1 MRWTIRTRLFTL
13 SFLGLLLAVAVG
25 VSGYL
30 GVSQVQS
37 GIQEIYVT
45 SSALR
50 NHLEADMMRHALKG
64 DVQAALLARNDKD
77 KDRVLAD
84 LADHSNRFRQ
94 FLAKNNALP
103 LSTEIKAQLQ
113 ETQPVLEEYIKSAEV
128 IVDIAFK
135 NRNTANAQLDSFL
148 VVFNDLDGKLAKLSD
163 ELQNSAKRSET
174 RGQNTVAA
182 SHTTIVVICSL
193 SLLMLIL

>member
-1 MRWTIRTRLFTL
+1 MRWTIRTRLFAL

-25 VSGYL
+25 ASGYF

-64 DVQAALLARNDKD
+64 DVQAALLARSDKD

-84 LADHSNRFRQ
+84 LSIIPIASVSICPRTTPCR
-94 FLAKNNALP
+94 LAPTLRR
-103 LSTEIKAQLQ
+103 SC
-113 ETQPVLEEYIKSAEV
+113 
-128 IVDIAFK
+128 
-135 NRNTANAQLDSFL
+135 R
-148 VVFNDLDGKLAKLSD
+148 
-163 ELQNSAKRSET
+163 KRS
-174 RGQNTVAA
+174 RCWKNTSRAPK
-182 SHTTIVVICSL
+182 
-193 SLLMLIL
+193 